1 MDYALLILTI
11 SLLAAA
17 QIVQKQASRQFLG
30 AASLPRALRA
40 LLCSKSFWLAAVL
53 LALALSTWLATL
65 SLIEVSTAY
74 PLLGLSFVLTALLS
88 RWLLHEEI
96 NLRRWAGI
104 GLISAG
110 AAMMLVA

>member
-11 SLLAAA
+11 TLLAAA
-17 QIVQKQASRQFLG
+17 QLVQKQASRKFVG
-30 AASLPRALRA
+30 ADSLPRAIRA
-40 LLCSKSFWLAAVL
+40 LLCSRSFWLAAIM
-53 LALALSTWLATL
+53 LALALLTWLATL
-65 SLIEVSTAY
+65 SLVEVSKAY

-88 RWLLHEEI
+88 RWLLREEI
-96 NLRRWAGI
+96 SLRRWAGI